1 MQKHKYW
8 GNQSCRNT
16 RRRSHN
22 CDSLRHMEQ
31 KDMGSAYF
39 EFFVEYLT
47 SNWSVKFNA
56 FLFLRSALFT
66 HDAYAKNW
74 SAKTAA
80 MRY

>member
-1 MQKHKYW
+1 
-8 GNQSCRNT
+8 
-16 RRRSHN
+16 
-22 CDSLRHMEQ
+22 MEQ

-74 SAKTAA
+74 SATTAA